1 MRVGR
6 WVAALGLAGFLAAFG
21 CKDRSSTPSAD
32 AKVILQLNW
41 KPEAEFG
48 GFYAAQQIGAFQRHG
63 LDVQIS
69 PGGSGTPTVQMV
81 GSGVV
86 DFGLVSADE
95 LLIARARGNPVVAL
109 FAVYQTCPQ
118 GVMVHASR
126 GFKSLTELMRSD
138 GTLAIQRGLPY
149 SEFLLRKY
157 GFGHLKIVPAP
168 NGDISLFLHDPT
180 FSQQCFITSEPI
192 EARRASSDPMT
203 FLIADAG
210 YNPYTTVLATRDD
223 YLEAHRQTARAMVLA
238 CREGWRK
245 YLDDPRPANE
255 IMQKLNPTVDPQTLS
270 ESAAAQAPL
279 IETAQTREH
288 GLGAMTAERWKK
300 LADQLVELKVIDS
313 SPPPERCFI
322 AGDASHL
329 IR

>member
-1 MRVGR
+1 MHVGR
-6 WVAALGLAGFLAAFG
+6 WVATLGLVGLLAAFG
-21 CKDRSSTPSAD
+21 CKDRSSTPSAG

-48 GFYAAQQIGAFQRHG
+48 GFYAALQIEAFQRHG
-63 LDVQIS
+63 VDVQIS

-126 GFKSLTELMRSD
+126 GFKSLAEVLRSD

-149 SEFLLRKY
+149 ADFLQRKY
-157 GFGHLKIVPAP
+157 GFGKLKIVPAP

-192 EARRASSDPMT
+192 EARRAGSDPMT
-203 FLIADAG
+203 FLVADAG

-223 YLEAHRQTARAMVLA
+223 YLAAHRQTARAMVLA
-238 CREGWRK
+238 CREGWRS
-245 YLDDPRPANE
+245 YLDDPRPANAV
-255 IMQKLNPTVDPQTLS
+255 MQKLNPTVDTQTLS
-270 ESAAAQAPL
+270 ESATAQAPL
-279 IETAQTREH
+279 IEAEQAKERV
-288 GLGAMTAERWKK
+288 LGGMTADRWKK
-300 LADQLVELKVIDS
+300 LADQLVELKVIDVAP
-313 SPPPERCFI
+313 SPDRCFVDL
-322 AGDASHL
+322 DAVSGK
-329 IR
+329 

>member
-1 MRVGR
+1 MGVVRWAGMVGLVGL
-6 WVAALGLAGFLAAFG
+6 VASFG
-21 CKDRSSTPSAD
+21 CKNRIATPSAR

-48 GFYAAQQIGAFQRHG
+48 GFYAAEQIGAFKQHG
-63 LDVQIS
+63 LEVEIS

-81 GSGVV
+81 GSGAV
-86 DFGLVSADE
+86 DFALVSADE
-95 LLIARARGNPVVAL
+95 LVVARARGNPVVAL

-118 GVMVHASR
+118 GIMVHASR
-126 GFKSLTELMRSD
+126 GFKGLAELMRSD

-149 SEFLLRKY
+149 AHFLQAKY
-157 GFGHLKIVPAP
+157 GFGHLRIVPAP
-168 NGDISLFLHDPT
+168 NGDISLFLQDPN

-192 EARRASSDPMT
+192 EAKRAGSDPMT

-210 YNPYTTVLATRDD
+210 FNPYTTVLVTRDD
-223 YLEAHRQTARAMVLA
+223 YLEAHRLTAEAMVLA
-238 CREGWRK
+238 CREGWRS
-245 YLDDPRPANE
+245 YLDDPRPANT

-288 GLGAMTAERWKK
+288 GLGKMTAERWKT
-300 LADQLVELKVIDS
+300 LGDQLAELKVIDH
-313 SPPPERCFI
+313 SPPPERCFVDL
-322 AGDASHL
+322 DAAEEK
-329 IR
+329 